1 MDREPCVYA
10 IVGVALVILGVL
22 RGIDALSEQNFM
34 QGFMFVLGALLGG
47 GVARAYYKMRR
58 G

>member
-1 MDREPCVYA
+1 MDRELCVYA

-22 RGIDALSEQNFM
+22 RGINALSEQNFM
-34 QGFMFVLGALLGG
+34 QAFMFVLGALLGG
-47 GVARAYYKMRR
+47 GVARAYYRMRR

>member
-1 MDREPCVYA
+1 MDRELCVYV
-10 IVGVALVILGVL
+10 IVGLALVILAVL

-47 GVARAYYKMRR
+47 GVARAYYRMRR